1 MAEKIIIKRMGQTM
15 TQGTVGKWYI
25 ADGAAVEADQKVYE
39 LEYDKSTAPVQARTS
54 GTLHHLVAEGASV
67 PVGQPVGVIL
77 QPGETM
83 DSVNLQTA
91 SQVAVAPTAPGGKA
105 APAPAAPASAPA
117 AAGDADVIVIGGGP
131 GGYVAA
137 NKLGMLG
144 KSVILVERDRVGGTC
159 LNRGCIPTKA
169 LLQCSEVYD
178 HARHGDVWGVVA
190 NDMTVDPVK
199 VDAFREKIVNGL
211 VRGVE
216 SLLRARKVQTITGEA
231 SFTGPKTLEVKL
243 AAGGTKTLTAENIII
258 ATGSKNVAPPIPG
271 LDGKNVVTSTE
282 ALHVSR
288 LPESFVIIGGGVIGM
303 ELAVVYANLGVEVT
317 VIEALPQLLNIC
329 DGEVSATCEQIL
341 SKKMDIFTSAR
352 VARIED
358 KGEKKVVYYTKD
370 GKECAV
376 EADLVLAALG
386 RAPDTASLKLEK
398 AGIKTEK
405 TTIVVDDKL
414 MTNVPGV
421 YAIGDSN
428 GIGMLAHVASAEG
441 ITVAEAICGKDAHI
455 NRDVVP
461 SCIYCEPEIAQV
473 GLTEE
478 QVKASG
484 RAYKVGKFPLRANG
498 RSMIINQTQGFVK
511 IIGDASTNEIL
522 GVHIIGP
529 SATEMIG
536 ECAVAMKLEGCVED
550 IAQTIHAHPSVSESI
565 MEAAESYLGGA
576 IHSL

>member
-25 ADGAAVEADQKVYE
+25 ADGAAVEAGQNVYE

-54 GTLHHLVAEGASV
+54 GTLHHLVPEGGSA
-67 PVGQPVGVIL
+67 PVGQAVGVIL
-77 QPGETM
+77 QPGESM
-83 DSVNLQTA
+83 DSVKLQTA
-91 SQVAVAPTAPGGKA
+91 SQVAVAPTAPGAKPAA
-105 APAPAAPASAPA
+105 APAPAAPAAV
-117 AAGDADVIVIGGGP
+117 AGDADVIVIGGGP

-178 HARHGDVWGVVA
+178 HAKHGEIWGVVA
-190 NDMTVDPVK
+190 NDMSVDTGK
-199 VDAFREKIVNGL
+199 VDAFRQKIVNGL

-216 SLLRARKVQTITGEA
+216 SLLRARKVKTITGEA
-231 SFTGPKTLEVKL
+231 HFTGPKTLEVKK
-243 AAGGTKTLTAENIII
+243 ADGSVQKLTAENIII
-258 ATGSKNVAPPIPG
+258 ATGSRNVAPPIPG

-282 ALHVSR
+282 ALHVEK

-303 ELAVVYANLGVEVT
+303 ELAVVYANLGVKVT

-329 DGEVSATCEQIL
+329 DGEVSAACEKIL
-341 SKKMDIFTSAR
+341 SAKMDIFTSAR

-386 RAPDTASLKLEK
+386 RAPDTASLQLER
-398 AGIKTEK
+398 AGIKTQK
-405 TTIVVDDKL
+405 TTVLVDDKL

-421 YAIGDSN
+421 YAIGDAN

-441 ITVAEAICGKDAHI
+441 ITVAESICGGDAHI

-478 QVKASG
+478 QVKATG
-484 RAYKVGKFPLRANG
+484 RDYKVGKFPLRANG
-498 RSMIINQTQGFVK
+498 RSMIFNQTQGFVK
-511 IIGDASTNEIL
+511 IIGDAKTNEIL

-550 IAQTIHAHPSVSESI
+550 IARTIHAHPSVSESI

>member
-1 MAEKIIIKRMGQTM
+1 MRKYSI
-15 TQGTVGKWYI
+15 
-25 ADGAAVEADQKVYE
+25 AAVIAIAI
-39 LEYDKSTAPVQARTS
+39 TA
-54 GTLHHLVAEGASV
+54 
-67 PVGQPVGVIL
+67 VIL
-77 QPGETM
+77 CFN
-83 DSVNLQTA
+83 S
-91 SQVAVAPTAPGGKA
+91 
-105 APAPAAPASAPA
+105 
-117 AAGDADVIVIGGGP
+117 
-131 GGYVAA
+131 
-137 NKLGMLG
+137 
-144 KSVILVERDRVGGTC
+144 C
-159 LNRGCIPTKA
+159 
-169 LLQCSEVYD
+169 
-178 HARHGDVWGVVA
+178 
-190 NDMTVDPVK
+190 
-199 VDAFREKIVNGL
+199 
-211 VRGVE
+211 
-216 SLLRARKVQTITGEA
+216 
-231 SFTGPKTLEVKL
+231 
-243 AAGGTKTLTAENIII
+243 
-258 ATGSKNVAPPIPG
+258 
-271 LDGKNVVTSTE
+271 
-282 ALHVSR
+282 
-288 LPESFVIIGGGVIGM
+288 
-303 ELAVVYANLGVEVT
+303 
-317 VIEALPQLLNIC
+317 
-329 DGEVSATCEQIL
+329 
-341 SKKMDIFTSAR
+341 
-352 VARIED
+352 ED

-461 SCIYCEPEIAQV
+461 SCIYCEPEIALV

-511 IIGDASTNEIL
+511 IIGDVSTNEIL

>member
-15 TQGTVGKWYI
+15 TEGTVGKWYI
-25 ADGAAVEADQKVYE
+25 ADGAAVEAGQNVYE

-54 GTLHHLVAEGASV
+54 GTLHHLVPEGGSA

-77 QPGETM
+77 QAGETM
-83 DSVNLQTA
+83 DSVKLQTA
-91 SQVAVAPTAPGGKA
+91 SQVAVAPTAPGAAKA
-105 APAPAAPASAPA
+105 AAPAAPAAPA
-117 AAGDADVIVIGGGP
+117 VAGDADVIVIGGGP

-178 HARHGDVWGVVA
+178 HAKHGEVWGVVA
-190 NDMTVDPVK
+190 NDMTVDTAK

-216 SLLRARKVQTITGEA
+216 SLLRARKVKTITGEA
-231 SFTGPKTLEVKL
+231 CFTGPKTLEVKKSD
-243 AAGGTKTLTAENIII
+243 GTVQKLTAENIII

-282 ALHVSR
+282 ALHVEK

-303 ELAVVYANLGVEVT
+303 ELAVVYANLGVKVT

-329 DGEVSATCEQIL
+329 DGEVSATCEKIL
-341 SKKMDIFTSAR
+341 SAKMDIFTSAR

-386 RAPDTASLKLEK
+386 RAPDTASLKLDK
-398 AGIKTEK
+398 AGIKVEK
-405 TTIVVDDKL
+405 TTVVVDDKL

-421 YAIGDSN
+421 YAIGDAN

-441 ITVAEAICGKDAHI
+441 IIVAEAICGKEAHI

-484 RAYKVGKFPLRANG
+484 REYKVGKFPLRANG

-511 IIGDASTNEIL
+511 IIGDAKTNEIL

-529 SATEMIG
+529 TATEMIG

-550 IAQTIHAHPSVSESI
+550 IAHTIHAHPSVSESI